1 MGVDV
6 EIQNYLRLK
15 GANKSND
22 IATSILRF
30 SIVMVLVFSLLSGS
44 FSFAQSLEDLA
55 AGEALFAN
63 CALCHGAQG
72 QGNEQTDGPKLTGR
86 NADYLTR
93 QLHNFKDG
101 LRGYLPV
108 DLPGSQMAAMSPIL
122 VDDAAIQNVVAYIQ
136 TLPDLAPPP
145 TGSGPGRPYDWKSIY
160 ARTRLGE
167 ASRGEMM
174 YLGCSGCHG
183 LNAEGLAELGAPR
196 LRGRQDWYLIRQIKY
211 FRDGIRGA
219 HPRDARGQEMA
230 VMTRV
235 MGSRDQ
241 VIYDVVAY
249 INSQ

>member
-1 MGVDV
+1 M
-6 EIQNYLRLK
+6 R
-15 GANKSND
+15 D
-22 IATSILRF
+22 IATSIMRS
-30 SIVMVLVFSLLSGS
+30 SIAAVLIFPLLGGSLA
-44 FSFAQSLEDLA
+44 FAQSLEDLA

-72 QGNEQTDGPKLTGR
+72 QGNEQMDGPKLTGR
-86 NADYLTR
+86 DADYLTR

-108 DLPGSQMAAMSPIL
+108 DIPGKQMAVMSPIL

-160 ARTRLGE
+160 ARTRPGE

-183 LNAEGLAELGAPR
+183 LNAEGLAAGEGLAELGAPR